1 MLKNTKNNLEIVISE
16 FIILSYG
23 FAYKSIRST
32 HPTRPFRDSI
42 TDGTNYTGQMLMN
55 NLYWEQWLFW
65 IATNLFS
72 IYLWWGSNIQ
82 VQGMYWVYTL
92 NSLVGMIVWFRNAKK

>member
-1 MLKNTKNNLEIVISE
+1 M
-16 FIILSYG
+16 G
-23 FAYKSIRST
+23 FAYQSIGSA
-32 HPTRPFRDSI
+32 RPFRDSI

-72 IYLWWGSNIQ
+72 IYLWWGSNLQI
-82 VQGMYWVYTL
+82 QGMYWVYTL